1 MSNWYDPKNLTLGI
15 LGQKEG
21 VQSLI
26 DNARLRLELE
36 KERKKIIKQ
45 EISSGRKKAKD
56 RLEFTLDTISDQI
69 GEIRKGIKQRKSFA
83 KKVDKKQQSLQ
94 KSSQNTIQ

>member
-21 VQSLI
+21 VQSLS

-45 EISSGRKKAKD
+45 EISSGREKAKD
-56 RLEFTLDTISDQI
+56 RLELTLDTISDQI
-69 GEIRKGIKQRKSFA
+69 TEIRKGIKQRNSFA
-83 KKVDKKQQSLQ
+83 KKVDKKLQSLQ
-94 KSSQNTIQ
+94 KS